1 MQVKRIKNEYDPEVN
16 IAYVSAYFDKVDN
29 KPKLEISAV
38 NNAIIFD
45 DFKELINK
53 YKSVLFDMAR
63 TGGESMIIG
72 QFNLFD
78 YQKYVLQHYQIGSW
92 QKSKIQEYLTP
103 DQDMRYE
110 EYLSTHKVQEGT
122 IRVSNK
128 WNYDDCMTDDI
139 WINHI
144 WAVGKFHDGKY
155 EIIKKFQDDRFY
167 YWIS

>member
-16 IAYVSAYFDKVDN
+16 IAYVSAYFDKVDK

-38 NNAIIFD
+38 NNAKIFD
-45 DFKELINK
+45 DFKELIKK
-53 YKSVLFDMAR
+53 YKNVLFDMAK

-78 YQKYVLQHYQIGSW
+78 YQKYVLQHYKIGSW
-92 QKSKIQEYLTP
+92 QKSKIKEYLTP

-139 WINHI
+139 WMNHI

>member
-92 QKSKIQEYLTP
+92 HKSKIKEYLTP

-110 EYLSTHKVQEGT
+110 EYLSTEKVEEGT

-128 WNYDDCMTDDI
+128 WNYEDCMTDDI
-139 WINHI
+139 WMNHI
-144 WAVGKFHDGKY
+144 WAVGKFHKGKY